1 MNTVEINNIA
11 VKAEDIEPMA
21 FERAT
26 QQSATAPPQPVPK
39 SKLEAGVRYAMLAV
53 IALSL
58 GWLGF
63 YVQNSIN
70 QINSEIQ
77 QIYGNIVTQGSLGP
91 D

>member
-1 MNTVEINNIA
+1 MNTLETNKITLQ
-11 VKAEDIEPMA
+11 AEEIEPMA
-21 FERAT
+21 SESAR
-26 QQSATAPPQPVPK
+26 QQSAIAPPHPVPK
-39 SKLEAGVRYAMLAV
+39 SKREARLRYAMLAV
-53 IALSL
+53 IVLSL

-77 QIYGNIVTQGSLGP
+77 QIYATIIPEGSPGP